1 MTQLALI
8 GAGPMAMA
16 YAAVLK
22 DLNTET
28 RVIGRGEKSAATFTD
43 KTDLEVRTGGLED
56 YLSSGEALP
65 DFAIVSTPVDA
76 LAPNTKALIAAGIK
90 NILVEKPAGLSPE
103 ETQDISDFADQ
114 HGVNVYVAYNRR
126 FYASVK
132 AAKKLIEADGGATS
146 LRMEF
151 SEFAF
156 RIKDVPTAA
165 HIKSQWLYAN
175 STHVLDMGFFLAGY
189 PKSISGMQAGGSDWH
204 PAGSQF
210 VGHGQLENGGLFS
223 YHADWDAAPRWMVEV
238 MTPKR
243 TLMFNPLEKLDE
255 RSPEGFAVTPVEL
268 EDDLDTK
275 FKPGLHAQTHAFLN
289 GDTDS
294 LATIAS
300 HDDHME
306 HIYKVIR
313 GA

>member
-1 MTQLALI
+1 MTNVALI

-22 DLNTET
+22 DMSVNT
-28 RVIGRGEKSAATFTD
+28 RVIGRGEASAANFKE
-43 KTDLEVRTGGLED
+43 KTGIDVRTGGLED
-56 YLSSGEALP
+56 FLSSVQDLP
-65 DFAIVSTPVDA
+65 DFAIVSTPVNA
-76 LAPNTKALIAAGIK
+76 LSPNTKALVASGIQ
-90 NILVEKPAGLSPE
+90 NILVEKPAGLTPE
-103 ETQDISDFADQ
+103 ETQELAEFSAK
-114 HGVNVYVAYNRR
+114 HNANVYVAYNRR
-126 FYASVK
+126 FYSSVM
-132 AAKKLIEADGGATS
+132 AAKKFIEADGGATS

-189 PKSISGMQAGGSDWH
+189 PSTISGLQAGGSDWH
-204 PAGSQF
+204 PVGSQF
-210 VGHGQLENGGLFS
+210 VGHGRLENGGLFS

-243 TLMFNPLEKLDE
+243 TLMFNPLEKLNE
-255 RSPEGFAVTPVEL
+255 RSPEGFTITPIEL
-268 EDDLDTK
+268 EDDLDK
-275 FKPGLHAQTHAFLN
+275 RFKPGLYAQTEAFLK
-289 GDTDS
+289 GVDTH

-300 HDDHME
+300 HAHHME
-306 HIYKVIR
+306 DIYKVIR

>member
-1 MTQLALI
+1 MTDVALI

-22 DLNTET
+22 DIGTTT
-28 RVIGRGEKSAATFTD
+28 RVIGRGEKSAATFKE
-43 KTDLEVRTGGLED
+43 KTGLDVRTGGLED
-56 YLSSGEALP
+56 YLASGEDLP
-65 DFAIVSTPVDA
+65 DYAIISTPVDA
-76 LAPNTKALIAAGIK
+76 LAPNAKALIAAGIK
-90 NILVEKPAGLSPE
+90 NILVEKPAGVTPE
-103 ETQDISDFADQ
+103 ETLELADFAAS
-114 HGVNVYVAYNRR
+114 HSANVYVAYNRR
-126 FYASVK
+126 YYSSVL
-132 AAKKLIEADGGATS
+132 AAKKLIKEDGGATS

-189 PKSISGMQAGGSDWH
+189 PMAISGMQASGSDWH

-210 VGHGQLENGGLFS
+210 VGHGRLDNGGLFS

-243 TLMFNPLEKLDE
+243 TLMFNPLEKLNE
-255 RSPEGFAVTPVEL
+255 RSPEGFAITPVEL
-268 EDDLDTK
+268 EDDLDTR
-275 FKPGLHAQTHAFLN
+275 FKPGLYKQTEAFLK
-289 GDTDS
+289 GETAD

-300 HDDHME
+300 HAHHME
-306 HIYKVIR
+306 DIYKVIR

>member
-1 MTQLALI
+1 MTNIALI

-16 YAAVLK
+16 YAVVLK
-22 DLNTET
+22 DMGVNT
-28 RVIGRGEKSAATFTD
+28 RVIGRGEASAANFKE
-43 KTDLEVRTGGLED
+43 KTGLDVRIGGLVD
-56 YLSSGEALP
+56 YLASGEGLP
-65 DFAIVSTPVDA
+65 DFAIVSTPIDA
-76 LAPNTKALIAAGIK
+76 LSPNTKALIAAGIK
-90 NILVEKPAGLSPE
+90 NILVEKPAGLTPE
-103 ETQDISDFADQ
+103 ETQELADFSAAN
-114 HGVNVYVAYNRR
+114 HANVYVAYNRR
-126 FYASVK
+126 FYSSVM
-132 AAKKLIEADGGATS
+132 AARKLIAADGGATS

-189 PKSISGMQAGGSDWH
+189 PNSISGMQAGGSYWH

-243 TLMFNPLEKLDE
+243 TLMFNPLEKLNE
-255 RSPEGFAVTPVEL
+255 RSPEGFVITAVEL
-268 EDDLDTK
+268 EDDLDTR
-275 FKPGLHAQTHAFLN
+275 FKPGLYAQTDAFLKE
-289 GDTDS
+289 DTAY

-300 HDDHME
+300 HADHMKN
-306 HIYKVIR
+306 IYKIIR

>member
-1 MTQLALI
+1 MTKIALI
-8 GAGPMAMA
+8 GAGPMAVA
-16 YAAVLK
+16 YAAALK
-22 DLNTET
+22 DMDCEIS
-28 RVIGRGEKSAATFTD
+28 VIGRGENSAAAFKE
-43 KTDLEVRTGGLED
+43 KTGLDVRTGGLED
-56 YLSSGEALP
+56 YLGSGEALP
-65 DFAIVSTPVDA
+65 NHAIVSTPVDA

-90 NILVEKPAGLSPE
+90 NILVEKPAGLTPE
-103 ETQDISDFADQ
+103 ETQDLSDFAAANDA
-114 HGVNVYVAYNRR
+114 HVYVAYNRR
-126 FYASVK
+126 FYASVM

-151 SEFAF
+151 SEYAF

-189 PKSISGMQAGGSDWH
+189 PKEILGMQAGGSDWH

-210 VGHGQLENGGLFS
+210 VGHGSLENGGLFS

-243 TLMFNPLEKLDE
+243 TLMFNPLEKLNE
-255 RSPEGFAVTPVEL
+255 RSTEGFAITPVEL
-268 EDDLDTK
+268 EDDLDARY
-275 FKPGLHAQTHAFLN
+275 KPGLFAQTEAFLK
-289 GDTDS
+289 GDSAD

-300 HDDHME
+300 HTDHME
-306 HIYKVIR
+306 NIYKVIR

>member
-1 MTQLALI
+1 MTKLALI
-8 GAGPMAMA
+8 GAGPMAVA
-16 YAAVLK
+16 YAVALK
-22 DLNTET
+22 DMDCEIS
-28 RVIGRGEKSAATFTD
+28 VIGRGEKSAAAFKE
-43 KTDLEVRTGGLED
+43 KTGLDVRTGGLED
-56 YLSSGEALP
+56 YLGSGETLP
-65 DFAIVSTPVDA
+65 NHAIVSTPVDA
-76 LAPNTKALIAAGIK
+76 LAPNTKALISAGIK
-90 NILVEKPAGLSPE
+90 NILVEKPAGLTPE
-103 ETQDISDFADQ
+103 ETQDLSVFAAANGA
-114 HGVNVYVAYNRR
+114 HVYVAYNRR

-132 AAKKLIEADGGATS
+132 AAKKLIAEDGGATS

-151 SEFAF
+151 SEYAF

-189 PKSISGMQAGGSDWH
+189 PKEISGMQAGGSEWH

-210 VGHGQLENGGLFS
+210 VGHGSLDNGGLFS

-243 TLMFNPLEKLDE
+243 TLMFNPLEKLNE
-255 RSPEGFAVTPVEL
+255 RSTEGFAITPVAL
-268 EDDLDTK
+268 DDDLDARY
-275 FKPGLHAQTHAFLN
+275 KPGLFAQTDAFLKGN
-289 GDTDS
+289 ATD

-300 HDDHME
+300 HADHME
-306 HIYKVIR
+306 NIYKVIR

>member
-1 MTQLALI
+1 MTNLALI
-8 GAGPMAMA
+8 GAGPMAIA

-22 DLNTET
+22 DLNANI
-28 RVIGRGEKSAATFTD
+28 RVIGRGEASAATFKE
-43 KTDLEVRTGGLED
+43 KTGLDVRTGGLAD
-56 YLSSGEALP
+56 YLASGEDLP
-65 DFAIVSTPVDA
+65 DYAIVSTPVDA
-76 LAPNTKALIAAGIK
+76 LSPNTKALVAAGIK
-90 NILVEKPAGLSPE
+90 NVLVEKPAGLTPE
-103 ETQDISDFADQ
+103 ETQDLADFAAANNA
-114 HGVNVYVAYNRR
+114 NVYVAYNRR
-126 FYASVK
+126 FYASVA
-132 AAKKLIEADGGATS
+132 AAKKLIAADGGATS

-189 PKSISGMQAGGSDWH
+189 PADISGQQAGGSDWH

-210 VGHGQLENGGLFS
+210 VGHGRLENGGLFS

-238 MTPKR
+238 TTPKR
-243 TLMFNPLEKLDE
+243 TLMFNPLEKLNE
-255 RSPEGFAVTPVEL
+255 RSPEGFAITPIAL
-268 EDDLDTK
+268 EDDLDTQ
-275 FKPGLHAQTHAFLN
+275 FKPGLHAQTAAFLG
-289 GDTDS
+289 GDTTD

-300 HDDHME
+300 HAHHMKN
-306 HIYKVIR
+306 IYKVIR

>member
-1 MTQLALI
+1 MTKIALI

-16 YAAVLK
+16 YADVLK
-22 DLNTET
+22 DLDADI
-28 RVIGRGEKSAATFTD
+28 RVIGRGEKSAAAFSE
-43 KTDLEVRTGGLED
+43 KTGLEVRTGGLED
-56 YLSSGEALP
+56 YLSSGEELP
-65 DFAIVSTPVDA
+65 GHAIVSTPVDA
-76 LAPNTKALIAAGIK
+76 LAPNTKALIAAGVN
-90 NILVEKPAGLSPE
+90 NILVEKPAGLTPE
-103 ETQDISDFADQ
+103 ETQDLSNFADE
-114 HGVNVYVAYNRR
+114 HGADVYVAYNRR
-126 FYASVK
+126 FYSSVM

-156 RIKDVPTAA
+156 RIKEVPTAA

-189 PKSISGMQAGGSDWH
+189 PKTISGMHAGGSDWH

-238 MTPKR
+238 MTSKR
-243 TLMFNPLEKLDE
+243 NLMFNPLEKLNE
-255 RSPEGFAVTPVEL
+255 RSPEGFAITSVDL
-268 EDDLDTK
+268 DDDLDTR
-275 FKPGLHAQTHAFLN
+275 FKPGLHAQTNAFLK
-289 GDTDS
+289 GIHTD

-300 HDDHME
+300 HADHME
-306 HIYKVIR
+306 KIYKVIR
-313 GA
+313 GQ

>member
-1 MTQLALI
+1 MTNVALI

-22 DLNTET
+22 DMNTAT
-28 RVIGRGEKSAATFTD
+28 RVIGRGEKSAAAFTE
-43 KTDLEVRTGGLED
+43 KTGLDVRTGGLED
-56 YLSSGEALP
+56 YLASGEDLP
-65 DFAIVSTPVDA
+65 DYAIISTPVDA
-76 LAPNTKALIAAGIK
+76 LAPNAKALIAAGIK
-90 NILVEKPAGLSPE
+90 NILVEKPAGISPE
-103 ETQDISDFADQ
+103 ETQELADFAAAHDA
-114 HGVNVYVAYNRR
+114 NVYVAYNRR
-126 FYASVK
+126 YYSSVL
-132 AAKKLIEADGGATS
+132 AAKKLIAEDGGATS

-151 SEFAF
+151 SEYAF

-189 PKSISGMQAGGSDWH
+189 PSAISGMQTGGSDWH

-210 VGHGQLENGGLFS
+210 VGHGRLENGGLFS

-243 TLMFNPLEKLDE
+243 TLMFNPLEKLNQ
-255 RSPEGFAVTPVEL
+255 RSPEGFAITPIEL
-268 EDDLDTK
+268 EDDLDTR
-275 FKPGLHAQTHAFLN
+275 FKPGLYKQTEAFLK
-289 GDTDS
+289 GDAAD

-300 HDDHME
+300 HAHHME
-306 HIYKVIR
+306 DIYKVIR

>member
-1 MTQLALI
+1 MTKISLI
-8 GAGPMAMA
+8 GAGPMAVA
-16 YAAVLK
+16 YATALK
-22 DLNTET
+22 DMDCE
-28 RVIGRGEKSAATFTD
+28 VFVVGRGDKSAKAFKD
-43 KTDLEVRTGGLED
+43 KTGLDVRTGGLED
-56 YLSSGEALP
+56 YLASGESLP
-65 DFAIVSTPVDA
+65 NHAIVSTPVDA

-90 NILVEKPAGLSPE
+90 NILVEKPAGLTPE
-103 ETQDISDFADQ
+103 ETQDLSDFAAANDAQ
-114 HGVNVYVAYNRR
+114 VYVAYNRR
-126 FYASVK
+126 FYASVM
-132 AAKKLIEADGGATS
+132 AAKNLIQQDGGATS

-189 PKSISGMQAGGSDWH
+189 PESISGMQAGSLDWH

-210 VGHGQLENGGLFS
+210 VGHGALENGALFS

-243 TLMFNPLEKLDE
+243 TLMFNPLEKLNE
-255 RSPEGFAVTPVEL
+255 RSPEGFAISPVEL
-268 EDDLDTK
+268 EDDLDTRY
-275 FKPGLHAQTHAFLN
+275 KPGLFAQTEAFLK
-289 GDTDS
+289 GDIAN

-300 HDDHME
+300 HADHME
-306 HIYKVIR
+306 NIYKVIR
-313 GA
+313 GT

>member
-1 MTQLALI
+1 MTQIALI

-16 YAAVLK
+16 YAAVLA
-22 DLNTET
+22 DLGTDT
-28 RVIGRGEKSAATFTD
+28 RVIGRGEQSAKLFAE
-43 KTDLEVRTGGLED
+43 KTGLGVRTGGLED
-56 YLSSGEALP
+56 YLSSGEDLP
-65 DFAIVSTPVDA
+65 NHAIVSTPVDA
-76 LAPNTKALIAAGIK
+76 LAPNTKALISAGIE
-90 NILVEKPAGLSPE
+90 NVLVEKPAGLTPE
-103 ETQDISDFADQ
+103 ETKDLSDFAKA
-114 HGVNVYVAYNRR
+114 HESNVYVAYNRR
-126 FYASVK
+126 FYASVI

-189 PKSISGMQAGGSDWH
+189 PNNISGIKAGGSDWH

-243 TLMFNPLEKLDE
+243 TLMFNPLEKLNE
-255 RSPEGFAVTPVEL
+255 RSPEGFAIMPVDL
-268 EDDLDTK
+268 DDDLDTR
-275 FKPGLHAQTHAFLN
+275 FKPGLHAQTNAFLK
-289 GDTDS
+289 GDATD
-294 LATIAS
+294 LATISS
-300 HDDHME
+300 HADHMK

>member
-1 MTQLALI
+1 MIKLALI
-8 GAGPMAMA
+8 GAGPMAVA
-16 YAAVLK
+16 YAAALK
-22 DLNTET
+22 DMDCEIS
-28 RVIGRGEKSAATFTD
+28 VIGRGEKSAQAFKE
-43 KTDLEVRTGGLED
+43 KTGLEVRTGGLED

-65 DFAIVSTPVDA
+65 NHAIVSTPVDA

-90 NILVEKPAGLSPE
+90 NILVEKPAGLTPE
-103 ETQDISDFADQ
+103 ETQDLSDFAAANDA
-114 HGVNVYVAYNRR
+114 HVYVAYNRR
-126 FYASVK
+126 FYASVMT
-132 AAKKLIEADGGATS
+132 AKKLIEADGGATS

-151 SEFAF
+151 SEYAF
-156 RIKDVPTAA
+156 RIKDVPTAS

-189 PKSISGMQAGGSDWH
+189 PKEILGMQAGGSDWH

-210 VGHGQLENGGLFS
+210 VGHGSLENGGLFS

-243 TLMFNPLEKLDE
+243 TLMFNPLEKLNE
-255 RSPEGFAVTPVEL
+255 RSTEGFAITPVEL
-268 EDDLDTK
+268 EDDLDSRY
-275 FKPGLHAQTHAFLN
+275 KPGLFAQTEAFLK
-289 GDTDS
+289 GDAAD

-300 HDDHME
+300 HADHME
-306 HIYKVIR
+306 NIYKVIR

>member
-1 MTQLALI
+1 MTKIALI

-16 YAAVLK
+16 YADVLK
-22 DLNTET
+22 DLDTDI
-28 RVIGRGEKSAATFTD
+28 RVIGRGEKSAATFKE
-43 KTDLEVRTGGLED
+43 KTGLEVRTGGLEG
-56 YLSSGEALP
+56 YLGSGEKLP
-65 DFAIVSTPVDA
+65 DHAIVSTPVDA

-90 NILVEKPAGLSPE
+90 NVLVEKPAGLTPE
-103 ETQDISDFADQ
+103 ETQELSDFADK
-114 HGVNVYVAYNRR
+114 HDAKVYVAYNRR
-126 FYASVK
+126 FYSSVM

-189 PKSISGMQAGGSDWH
+189 PKAISGTQAGGSNWH

-223 YHADWDAAPRWMVEV
+223 YHADWDATPRWMVEV

-243 TLMFNPLEKLDE
+243 TLMFNPLEKLNE
-255 RSPEGFAVTPVEL
+255 RSPEGFAITPVEL
-268 EDDLDTK
+268 DDDLDTK
-275 FKPGLHAQTHAFLN
+275 FKPGLHAQTDAFLR
-289 GDTDS
+289 GDATD

-300 HDDHME
+300 HADHME
-306 HIYKVIR
+306 NIYKVIR
-313 GA
+313 GG

>member
-1 MTQLALI
+1 MTHVALI

-22 DLNTET
+22 DMDVTIS
-28 RVIGRGEKSAATFTD
+28 VIGRGEKSAQAFQD
-43 KTDLEVRTGGLED
+43 KMGLDVRTGGLED
-56 YLSSGEALP
+56 YLGSGEDLP
-65 DFAIVSTPVDA
+65 DYAIVSTPVDA
-76 LAPNTKALIAAGIK
+76 LSPNTKALVTAGIK
-90 NILVEKPAGLSPE
+90 NILVEKPAGLTPE
-103 ETQDISDFADQ
+103 ETQDLANHAAANDA
-114 HGVNVYVAYNRR
+114 NVYVAYNRR
-126 FYASVK
+126 YYASVM
-132 AAKKLIEADGGATS
+132 AAKKLIAEDGGATS

-189 PKSISGMQAGGSDWH
+189 PSEISGLQAGGSDWH

-210 VGHGQLENGGLFS
+210 VGHGRLDNGGLFS

-243 TLMFNPLEKLDE
+243 TLMFNPLEKLNE
-255 RSPEGFAVTPVEL
+255 RSPEGFAITPVEI
-268 EDDLDTK
+268 EDDLDTRY
-275 FKPGLHAQTHAFLN
+275 KPGLYKQTDAFLK
-289 GDTDS
+289 GDAQD

-300 HDDHME
+300 HAHHME
-306 HIYKVIR
+306 DIYKVIR
-313 GA
+313 GG

>member
-1 MTQLALI
+1 MTNVALI

-22 DLNTET
+22 DMGANT
-28 RVIGRGEKSAATFTD
+28 RVIGRGEASAANFKE
-43 KTDLEVRTGGLED
+43 KTGLDARTGGLDD
-56 YLSSGEALP
+56 YLSSGEDLP

-76 LAPNTKALIAAGIK
+76 LSPNTKALVSAGIK
-90 NILVEKPAGLSPE
+90 NILVEKPAGLTPE
-103 ETQDISDFADQ
+103 ETQELADFSAANDA
-114 HGVNVYVAYNRR
+114 NVYVAYNRR
-126 FYASVK
+126 FYSSVM
-132 AAKKLIEADGGATS
+132 AAKKLIDADGGATS

-189 PKSISGMQAGGSDWH
+189 PSAISGLQAGGSDWH

-210 VGHGQLENGGLFS
+210 VGHGRLENGGLFS

-243 TLMFNPLEKLDE
+243 TLMFNPLEKLNE
-255 RSPEGFAVTPVEL
+255 RSPEGFAITPIEL
-268 EDDLDTK
+268 EDDLDTR
-275 FKPGLHAQTHAFLN
+275 FKPGLYAQTQAFLK
-289 GDTDS
+289 GEATH
-294 LATIAS
+294 LATISS
-300 HDDHME
+300 HAHHME
-306 HIYKVIR
+306 DIYKVIR

>member
-1 MTQLALI
+1 MTKISLI
-8 GAGPMAMA
+8 GAGPMAVA
-16 YAAVLK
+16 YATALK
-22 DLNTET
+22 DMDCE
-28 RVIGRGEKSAATFTD
+28 VFVVGRGDKSAKAFKD
-43 KTDLEVRTGGLED
+43 KTGLDVRTGGLED
-56 YLSSGEALP
+56 YLASGESLP
-65 DFAIVSTPVDA
+65 NHAIVSTPVDA

-90 NILVEKPAGLSPE
+90 NILVEKPAGLTPE
-103 ETQDISDFADQ
+103 ETQDLSDFAAANDAQ
-114 HGVNVYVAYNRR
+114 VYVAYNRR
-126 FYASVK
+126 FYASVM
-132 AAKKLIEADGGATS
+132 AAKNLIQQDGGATS

-189 PKSISGMQAGGSDWH
+189 PESISGMQAGGSDWH

-210 VGHGQLENGGLFS
+210 VGHGALENGALFS

-243 TLMFNPLEKLDE
+243 TLMFNPLEKLNE
-255 RSPEGFAVTPVEL
+255 RSPEGFAISPVEL
-268 EDDLDTK
+268 EDDLDTRY
-275 FKPGLHAQTHAFLN
+275 KPGLFAQTEAFLK
-289 GDTDS
+289 GDIAN

-300 HDDHME
+300 HADHME
-306 HIYKVIR
+306 NIYKVIR

>member
-1 MTQLALI
+1 MTRVALI

-16 YAAVLK
+16 YAEVLK
-22 DLNTET
+22 DIGADL
-28 RVIGRGEKSAATFTD
+28 RVIGRGEASAKNFKEQTGLD
-43 KTDLEVRTGGLED
+43 VRVGGLAD
-56 YLSSGEALP
+56 YLASGETLP
-65 DFAIVSTPVDA
+65 EYAIVSTPVDA
-76 LAPNTKALIAAGIK
+76 LSPNTNALLAAGIK
-90 NILVEKPAGLSPE
+90 NVLVEKPAGLTPE
-103 ETQDISDFADQ
+103 ETLELADFAASKEA
-114 HGVNVYVAYNRR
+114 NVYVAYNRR
-126 FYASVK
+126 FYSSVI

-189 PKSISGMQAGGSDWH
+189 PSTISGLQSGGSDWH

-210 VGHGQLENGGLFS
+210 VGHGRLENGGLFS

-243 TLMFNPLEKLDE
+243 TLMFNPLEKLNQ
-255 RSPEGFAVTPVEL
+255 RSPEGFAITPVEL
-268 EDDLDTK
+268 DDDFDTR
-275 FKPGLHAQTHAFLN
+275 FKPGLHAQTAAFLK
-289 GDTDS
+289 GDVVD

-300 HDDHME
+300 HAHHMAD
-306 HIYKVIR
+306 IYKIIR

>member
-1 MTQLALI
+1 MTLVALI
-8 GAGPMAMA
+8 GAGPMARA

-22 DLNTET
+22 DIGANR
-28 RVIGRGEKSAATFTD
+28 RVIGRGEKSAAAFKE
-43 KTDLEVRTGGLED
+43 KTGLDVRTGGLED
-56 YLSSGEALP
+56 YLASGEDLP
-65 DFAIVSTPVDA
+65 EYAIISTPVDA
-76 LAPNTKALIAAGIK
+76 LAPNAKALVAAGIK

-103 ETQDISDFADQ
+103 ETRDLADFAAAY
-114 HGVNVYVAYNRR
+114 GANVFVAYNRR
-126 FYASVK
+126 YYASVM

-151 SEFAF
+151 SEYAF

-189 PKSISGMQAGGSDWH
+189 PSEISGLQAGGSDWH

-210 VGHGQLENGGLFS
+210 VGHGRLQNGGLFS

-243 TLMFNPLEKLDE
+243 TLMFNPLEKLNE
-255 RSPEGFAVTPVEL
+255 RSPEGFAITPIEL
-268 EDDLDTK
+268 EDDLDTR
-275 FKPGLHAQTHAFLN
+275 FKPGLHAQTDAFLKN
-289 GDTDS
+289 NTTD

-300 HDDHME
+300 HAHHME
-306 HIYKVIR
+306 NTYKVIR

>member
-1 MTQLALI
+1 MTKIALI

-22 DLNTET
+22 DLKAEM
-28 RVIGRGEKSAATFTD
+28 RVIGRGEKSAVAFTE
-43 KTDLEVRTGGLED
+43 KTGLEVRTGGLED
-56 YLSSGEALP
+56 YLSSGEGLP
-65 DFAIVSTPVDA
+65 DYAIVSTPVDA

-90 NILVEKPAGLSPE
+90 NVLVEKPAGLTPE
-103 ETQDISDFADQ
+103 ETQELSDFADQ
-114 HGVNVYVAYNRR
+114 HKAKVYVAYNRR
-126 FYASVK
+126 FYSSVM
-132 AAKKLIEADGGATS
+132 AAKKLIAADGGATS

-156 RIKDVPTAA
+156 RIKDVPTAS

-189 PKSISGMQAGGSDWH
+189 PKAISGMQAGGSDWH

-243 TLMFNPLEKLDE
+243 TLMFNPLEKLNE
-255 RSPEGFAVTPVEL
+255 RSPEGFSITPVEL
-268 EDDLDTK
+268 DDDLDTR
-275 FKPGLHAQTHAFLN
+275 FKPGLHAQTNAFIK
-289 GDTDS
+289 GDS
-294 LATIAS
+294 KELATIAS
-300 HDDHME
+300 HAKHMK

-313 GA
+313 GV

>member
-1 MTQLALI
+1 MTKLALI

-22 DLNTET
+22 DLKADT
-28 RVIGRGEKSAATFTD
+28 RVIGRGEKSAAAFKE
-43 KTDLEVRTGGLED
+43 KTGLDVRTGGLED
-56 YLSSGEALP
+56 YLGSGEPLP
-65 DFAIVSTPVDA
+65 DYAIVSTPVDA

-90 NILVEKPAGLSPE
+90 NVLVEKPAGLTPE
-103 ETQDISDFADQ
+103 ETQELSDFADA
-114 HGVNVYVAYNRR
+114 HDAKVFVAYNRR
-126 FYASVK
+126 FYASVM
-132 AAKKLIEADGGATS
+132 AAKKLIHEDGGATS

-189 PKSISGMQAGGSDWH
+189 PNAVSGMQSGGSDWH
-204 PAGSQF
+204 PVGSQF
-210 VGHGQLENGGLFS
+210 VGHGSLENGGLFS

-243 TLMFNPLEKLDE
+243 TLMFNPLEKLNE
-255 RSPEGFAVTPVEL
+255 RSPEGFAITPVEL
-268 EDDLDTK
+268 EDDLDTR
-275 FKPGLHAQTHAFLN
+275 FKPGLHAQTDAFLK
-289 GDTDS
+289 GDASD

-300 HDDHME
+300 HADHME
-306 HIYKVIR
+306 NIYKVIR

>member
-1 MTQLALI
+1 MTKIALI
-8 GAGPMAMA
+8 GAGPMAVA
-16 YAAVLK
+16 YADVLN
-22 DLNTET
+22 DLGVET
-28 RVIGRGEKSAATFTD
+28 RVIGRGEKSAAAFTE
-43 KTDLEVRTGGLED
+43 KTGLEVRIGGLED
-56 YLSSGEALP
+56 YLNSDEALP
-65 DFAIVSTPVDA
+65 DYAIVSTPVDA
-76 LAPNTKALIAAGIK
+76 LAPNAKAIITAGIK
-90 NILVEKPAGLSPE
+90 NILVEKPAGLTPE
-103 ETQDISDFADQ
+103 ETKELSAFAATHQ
-114 HGVNVYVAYNRR
+114 ANVYVAYNRR
-126 FYASVK
+126 FYSSVM
-132 AAKKLIEADGGATS
+132 AAKKLIHADGGATS

-189 PKSISGMQAGGSDWH
+189 PKAISGMRAGGSDWH

-243 TLMFNPLEKLDE
+243 TLMFNPLEKLNE
-255 RSPEGFAVTPVEL
+255 RSPEGFAITPVEL
-268 EDDLDTK
+268 DDDLDTR
-275 FKPGLHAQTHAFLN
+275 FKPGLHAQTGAFLK
-289 GDTDS
+289 GDVAD
-294 LATIAS
+294 LATIENHA
-300 HDDHME
+300 HHME
-306 HIYKVIR
+306 EIYKVIR

>member
-1 MTQLALI
+1 MTLVALI
-8 GAGPMAMA
+8 GAGPMARA

-22 DLNTET
+22 DIGANR
-28 RVIGRGEKSAATFTD
+28 RVIGRGEKSAAAFKE
-43 KTDLEVRTGGLED
+43 KTGLDVRTGGLED
-56 YLSSGEALP
+56 YLASGEDLP
-65 DFAIVSTPVDA
+65 EYAIISTPVDA
-76 LAPNTKALIAAGIK
+76 LAPNAKALVAAGIK

-103 ETQDISDFADQ
+103 ETRDLADFAAAY
-114 HGVNVYVAYNRR
+114 GANVFVAYNRR
-126 FYASVK
+126 YYASVM

-151 SEFAF
+151 SEYAF

-189 PKSISGMQAGGSDWH
+189 PSEISGLQAGGSDWH

-210 VGHGQLENGGLFS
+210 VGHGRLQNGGLFS

-243 TLMFNPLEKLDE
+243 TLMFNPLEKLNE
-255 RSPEGFAVTPVEL
+255 RSPEGFAIAPIEL
-268 EDDLDTK
+268 EDDLDTR
-275 FKPGLHAQTHAFLN
+275 FKPGLHAQTDAFLKN
-289 GDTDS
+289 DTTD

-300 HDDHME
+300 HAHHME
-306 HIYKVIR
+306 NTYKVIR

>member
-1 MTQLALI
+1 MTNLALI

-22 DLNTET
+22 DIGANT
-28 RVIGRGEKSAATFTD
+28 RVIGRGEASAATFKE
-43 KTDLEVRTGGLED
+43 KTGLDVRTGGLED
-56 YLSSGEALP
+56 YLASGEKLP
-65 DFAIVSTPVDA
+65 DYAIVSTPVDA
-76 LAPNTKALIAAGIK
+76 LSPNTKALVSAGIK
-90 NILVEKPAGLSPE
+90 NVLVEKPAGLTPE
-103 ETQDISDFADQ
+103 ETQDLADFAAANDA
-114 HGVNVYVAYNRR
+114 NVYVAYNRR
-126 FYASVK
+126 FYASVA
-132 AAKKLIEADGGATS
+132 AAKALIEADGGATS

-189 PKSISGMQAGGSDWH
+189 PTDISGLQAGGSEWH

-210 VGHGQLENGGLFS
+210 VGHGRLENGGLFS

-243 TLMFNPLEKLDE
+243 TLMFNPLEKLNE
-255 RSPEGFAVTPVEL
+255 RSPEGFAITPIAL
-268 EDDLDTK
+268 EDDLDTR
-275 FKPGLHAQTHAFLN
+275 FKPGLHAQTEAFLKGN
-289 GDTDS
+289 TTD

-300 HDDHME
+300 HAHHME
-306 HIYKVIR
+306 DIYKVIR
-313 GA
+313 GS